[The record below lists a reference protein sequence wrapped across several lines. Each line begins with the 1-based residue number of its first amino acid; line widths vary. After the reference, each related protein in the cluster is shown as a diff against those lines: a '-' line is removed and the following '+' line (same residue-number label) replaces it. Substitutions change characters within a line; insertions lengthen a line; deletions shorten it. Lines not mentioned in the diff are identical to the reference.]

1 MLCLLI
7 PYAPTEESTRLAH
20 DVAAAIDA
28 VMPRKAAADL
38 IGVSEADL
46 SQLIATFYDRGYGEA
61 DARSLADLPRLLRQA
76 AAEVEGL
83 QRENENLRRTLST
96 ADGVTQWPPRADN
109 VDGDVTNP
117 GRRRKGEAGG

>member
-46 SQLIATFYDRGYGEA
+46 SHMLSGRKP
-61 DARSLADLPRLLRQA
+61 LNLLRFTA
-76 AAEVEGL
+76 PPLPESFWHALMERRALHLGGMYVKPELVTLL
-83 QRENENLRRTLST
+83 QSVASLRKRMARVT
-96 ADGVTQWPPRADN
+96 AYVTE
-109 VDGDVTNP
+109 
-117 GRRRKGEAGG
+117 RKTA